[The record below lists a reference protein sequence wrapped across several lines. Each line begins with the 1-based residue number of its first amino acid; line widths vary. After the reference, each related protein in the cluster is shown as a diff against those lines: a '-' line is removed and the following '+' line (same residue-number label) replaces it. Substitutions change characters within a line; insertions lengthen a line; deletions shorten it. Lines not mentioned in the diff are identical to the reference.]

1 MSSTKKLPRG
11 KPQVSDADIIS
22 TLLFLS
28 AISKSLAKDVMLRS
42 SANKREGGACYGY
55 RKKTQRIGSEP

>member
-11 KPQVSDADIIS
+11 KPQISDADIIS

-42 SANKREGGACYGY
+42 SANKRED
-55 RKKTQRIGSEP
+55 QL